1 VVDNFWAKE
10 GVHTMNEFDGNTPPV
25 AGKIPTSEIRS
36 HGPAANGGPAGT
48 YIFVPYK
55 DKDEAY
61 ALGAR
66 RDKVK
71 KMWYVP
77 AGADI
82 TPFSRWVD
90 EPRPPS
96 GHEIE
101 SQFAVFCESY
111 GLVLDGAPIMDGKWH
126 TVPVSTSKSTNAK
139 KGAYRAENVNGVANG
154 YAKNHDTGEGNPWF
168 LEGAVV
174 SEKDRETNRLIAEE
188 NRRQRE
194 AALAAERRGVSRL
207 CTQKWNSFSDVGE
220 HQYLKN
226 KQVDAFGLRQ
236 DGDKLVTAIC
246 DPDGTIWSLQY
257 IDQRGGK
264 LYEAGGQKT
273 GNFHVLGD
281 LNVGKTV
288 LFGEGYSTCASLHM
302 ATRLPVVEVFD
313 GGNIEAAMA
322 ALAGKLTGKEIII
335 CGDDDV
341 LTKERIVRTLN
352 KQINSDFAKSKLLLP
367 SIEAGEISVD
377 GVARKLNANPDCTI
391 QLGYQLSPEGVQRV
405 IGEIRNESTGQRV
418 AVKIVNIGREK
429 ALGAA
434 AVHGAK
440 TVFPQFDSLEG
451 GPTDFNDL
459 HVREGMAAVR
469 KQIGRAM
476 LARTNA
482 PVAERSPDEVARSAL
497 GVGAVVKP
505 AETNRRYVGQVV
517 GNTATQ
523 AVQNVGRQTAV
534 THDLER
540 LSKVPRVG
548 EPTRITYE
556 NGRGQV
562 MSGGSR
568 ANGGI
573 VR

>member
-1 VVDNFWAKE
+1 MSKFDDN
-10 GVHTMNEFDGNTPPV
+10 TSPV
-25 AGKIPTSEIRS
+25 AAKIPTSETRS
-36 HGPAANGGPAGT
+36 SGRAGSPASGGTAKT

-66 RDKVK
+66 RDKDK
-71 KMWYVP
+71 QMWYVP

-82 TPFSRWVD
+82 APFARWVD

-96 GHEIE
+96 DHEIHN
-101 SQFAVFCESY
+101 QFGVFCESY
-111 GLVLDGAPIMDGKWH
+111 GLVLNGAPIMDGDWH
-126 TVPVSTSKSTNAK
+126 TVPVTTSKSTKAK

-154 YAKNHDTGEGNPWF
+154 YVKNHDTGEGHPWF
-168 LEGAVV
+168 LEGVVV

-194 AALAAERRGVSRL
+194 ATLAAERRAVSRL
-207 CTQKWNSFSDVGE
+207 CTQKWNSLSDAGE
-220 HQYLKN
+220 HIYLKN
-226 KQVDAFGLRQ
+226 KQVEAFGLRQ

-246 DPDGTIWSLQY
+246 DPEGTIWSLQY
-257 IDQRGGK
+257 IDQQGGK

-288 LFGEGYSTCASLHM
+288 LFGEGYSTCASVHM

-322 ALAGKLTGKEIII
+322 ALSSRLVGKEQII

-341 LTKERIVRTLN
+341 LTKGRILKTLN

-367 SIEAGEISVD
+367 SIEESEVSVD
-377 GVARKLNANPDCTI
+377 GVVRTLKSNPDCTI
-391 QLGYQLSPEGVQRV
+391 LLDYQLTPEGVQRV
-405 IGEIRNESTGQRV
+405 VGEIKNESTGQRV

-429 ALGAA
+429 ALAAA

-459 HVREGMAAVR
+459 HVREGKAAVR

-482 PVAERSPDEVARSAL
+482 PAVERNSDEVARSAM
-497 GVGAVVKP
+497 GADAVVRP

-517 GNTATQ
+517 GNTSTQ
-523 AVQNVGRQTAV
+523 SVQDVGRQTAV

-548 EPTRITYE
+548 EPTRIAYE

-562 MSGGSR
+562 IPETSR
-568 ANGGI
+568 TNGGI